1 MNANY
6 DTVED
11 ALLKT
16 NKKRQILPQTDAV
29 NHASRTSLPWIE
41 GIILSVLLLAALV
54 PRILLAHQLDL
65 VTDEI
70 IYIMGGKA
78 YFPLLLHLRFTS
90 NLWLFNYEHPPVV
103 KLLIGLSIFLNAH
116 LGRPLSELFAA
127 RVPSM
132 LSGTILI
139 VVMYRLGRAP
149 FGRLIA
155 LLAAL
160 CLALSPW
167 LVYFSA
173 LAYLDM
179 AMTALITTAYLI
191 LWPAI
196 RQPRLY
202 LLSALLMGLGIA
214 SKYTAVLALPGMIF
228 FTGYYFI
235 AVRPRLDI
243 KQRPLVPWKWWSAA
257 LSLIP
262 VTFFVADPAIWQQ
275 PYSLLLQSVLF
286 EWHHSITGHLTFLA
300 GQYGEHVPHW
310 AVLYIIFAKLSIFVT
325 LPAAFFLVYSVIQ
338 LVRFHLK
345 RANLSITEV
354 SSIAYLSIW
363 LISMVS
369 MFSLL
374 NIVVGTHY
382 HLPLAPPIALAG
394 AYGICALAR
403 YIFKKAFQASHVNTE
418 SHISKEAAPGS
429 PAITG
434 SWRIT
439 FRSVVVLAVLF
450 VLFVGPHLLGLST
463 SYAAEGYTSEIFNGE
478 NSALQVAYPGYR
490 EAALWLIA
498 HTRSSGK
505 VGIVALPGTL
515 NHGDY
520 HTSWYSYNR
529 DIQGRLTYSE
539 VQPTSASFPF
549 DYLVWPMH
557 LIQRGYA
564 VPEAW
569 RSHVVHIIMGGNTIY
584 CFILANTPATMT

>member
-1 MNANY
+1 MEINI
-6 DTVED
+6 DTTAED
-11 ALLKT
+11 YHPIEHKKNKTLVRIYSNRGSLLF
-16 NKKRQILPQTDAV
+16 
-29 NHASRTSLPWIE
+29 IE
-41 GIILSVLLLAALV
+41 GIILPGLVLVALI
-54 PRILLAHQLDL
+54 PRIILAHQLDL

-70 IYIMGGKA
+70 IYIMGGKG
-78 YFPLLLHLRFTS
+78 YFPLLLHLRFRS

-103 KLLIGLSIFLNAH
+103 KLLIGLSIFLNVH
-116 LGRPLSELFAA
+116 LGRMLSGLFAA
-127 RVPSM
+127 RVPSI

-139 VVMYRLGRAP
+139 VAIYWLGRAP
-149 FGRLIA
+149 FGRLVA

-179 AMTALITTAYLI
+179 TMTALITIAYLI

-214 SKYTAVLALPGMIF
+214 SKYTAILALPGMIF
-228 FTGYYFI
+228 FTAYYFI
-235 AVRPRLDI
+235 AIRPRLNI
-243 KQRPLVPWKWWSAA
+243 KQRPSVPWRWWLTA
-257 LSLIP
+257 LLLIP
-262 VTFFVADPAIWQQ
+262 VTFFIADPAIWQQ

-300 GQYGEHVPHW
+300 GQYGEHVPRW

-325 LPAAFFLVYSVIQ
+325 LPAVFFLAYSVIQ

-345 RANLSITEV
+345 RAKLSITEV
-354 SSIAYLSIW
+354 TSIAYLCIW
-363 LISMVS
+363 LVSLVS

-382 HLPLAPPIALAG
+382 HLPLAPPVALAG
-394 AYGICALAR
+394 AYGIVALVR
-403 YIFKKAFQASHVNTE
+403 FISKAFQVSHVNTE
-418 SHISKEAAPGS
+418 SHIDKETAAGG
-429 PAITG
+429 PATNG
-434 SWRIT
+434 RQRIK
-439 FRSVVVLAVLF
+439 FRSVVVPAVLF
-450 VLFVGPHLLGLST
+450 VLFAGPHLLGLLT

-478 NSALQVAYPGYR
+478 NSVLQVAYPGYR

-498 HTRSSGK
+498 HTRSSGR

-520 HTSWYSYNR
+520 NSSWYSYNR
-529 DIQGRLTYSE
+529 GIQGRLTYSE
-539 VQPTSASFPF
+539 VQPTSAGFPF
-549 DYLVWPMH
+549 DYLMWPMH
-557 LIQRGYA
+557 LIQRGYTIPA
-564 VPEAW
+564 AW
-569 RSHVVHIIMGGNTIY
+569 RLHVVHVIMGGNTIY
-584 CFILANTPATMT
+584 CFILAKTPATTT

>member
-1 MNANY
+1 MNTNY
-6 DTVED
+6 DTVAED
-11 ALLKT
+11 SLLKT
-16 NKKRQILPQTDAV
+16 NKKRQFLPQTDA
-29 NHASRTSLPWIE
+29 AIDPSRASLPWIE
-41 GIILSVLLLAALV
+41 GVILSVLLIAALV
-54 PRILLAHQLDL
+54 PRIMLAHQLDL

-116 LGRPLSELFAA
+116 LGRMLSELFAA
-127 RVPSM
+127 RVPSI

-139 VVMYRLGRAP
+139 VAIYWLGRAP
-149 FGRLIA
+149 FGRMVA

-160 CLALSPW
+160 CLAFSPW

-179 AMTALITTAYLI
+179 TMTALITIAYLI

-196 RQPRLY
+196 HQPRLY

-228 FTGYYFI
+228 FTAYYFI
-235 AVRPRLDI
+235 AIRPRLDI
-243 KQRPLVPWKWWSAA
+243 KQRPLVPWKWWLTA
-257 LSLIP
+257 LLLIP
-262 VTFFVADPAIWQQ
+262 VTFFIADPAIWKQ

-300 GQYGEHVPHW
+300 GQYGEHAPRW

-325 LPAAFFLVYSVIQ
+325 LPAVFFLVYSVIQ

-345 RANLSITEV
+345 RAKLSITEV
-354 SSIAYLSIW
+354 TSIAYLCFWLVSI
-363 LISMVS
+363 VS

-382 HLPLAPPIALAG
+382 HLPLAPPVALAG
-394 AYGICALAR
+394 AYGIITLVR
-403 YIFKKAFQASHVNTE
+403 FISKAFQVSHVNTE
-418 SHISKEAAPGS
+418 SHIDKETAAGGLE
-429 PAITG
+429 TNG
-434 SWRIT
+434 RQRIKI
-439 FRSVVVLAVLF
+439 RSVVVPAVLF
-450 VLFVGPHLLGLST
+450 VLFAGPHLLGLLT

-478 NSALQVAYPGYR
+478 NSVVQVAYPGYR

-498 HTRSSGK
+498 YTRSSGR

-520 HTSWYSYNR
+520 HSSWYGYNR
-529 DIQGRLTYSE
+529 DIQGRLAYSE

-564 VPEAW
+564 IPEAW
-569 RSHVVHIIMGGNTIY
+569 RSHVVHVITGGNTIY
-584 CFILANTPATMT
+584 CFILAKTPATMT

>member
-1 MNANY
+1 MEINI
-6 DTVED
+6 DTTDED
-11 ALLKT
+11 YQPIEREKNKTHVYTYSNRVSLLLIEWI
-16 NKKRQILPQTDAV
+16 ILPG
-29 NHASRTSLPWIE
+29 L
-41 GIILSVLLLAALV
+41 VLVALI
-54 PRILLAHQLDL
+54 PRIMLAHQLDL

-70 IYIMGGKA
+70 IYIMAGKA
-78 YFPLLLHLRFTS
+78 YLPLLLHLRIAAD
-90 NLWLFNYEHPPVV
+90 LWAFNYEHPPVA
-103 KLLIGLSIFLNAH
+103 KLLIGLALYLNAH
-116 LGRPLSELFAA
+116 LGRHLSELFAA
-127 RVPSM
+127 RIPSI
-132 LSGTILI
+132 LSGTTLI
-139 VVMYRLGRAP
+139 VAIYYLGRAP
-149 FGRLIA
+149 FGRIVA

-179 AMTALITTAYLI
+179 TMTALITVAYLI

-228 FTGYYFI
+228 FTAYYFI
-235 AVRPRLDI
+235 AIRPRLDI
-243 KQRPLVPWKWWSAA
+243 KQRPLVPWKWWLTA
-257 LSLIP
+257 LLFIP
-262 VTFFVADPAIWQQ
+262 VTFFIADPAIWQQ

-325 LPAAFFLVYSVIQ
+325 LPAVFFLVYSVIQ

-345 RANLSITEV
+345 KANLSIIEAT
-354 SSIAYLSIW
+354 SIAYLCIW
-363 LISMVS
+363 LVSIVS

-382 HLPLAPPIALAG
+382 HLPLAPPVALAG
-394 AYGICALAR
+394 AYGIIALVR
-403 YIFKKAFQASHVNTE
+403 FISKAFQASHVNTE
-418 SHISKEAAPGS
+418 SHIYKETAPGS
-429 PAITG
+429 PVMTG
-434 SWRIT
+434 RRRNK
-439 FRSVVVLAVLF
+439 FRSVVVLAVPF
-450 VLFVGPHLLGLST
+450 VLFVGPHLLGLLT

-478 NSALQVAYPGYR
+478 NSVLQVAYPGYR

-498 HTRSSGK
+498 HTRSSGR

-520 HTSWYSYNR
+520 YTSWYSYNR
-529 DIQGRLTYSE
+529 GIQGRLTYSE

-557 LIQRGYA
+557 LIQRGFA
-564 VPEAW
+564 IPEAW

-584 CFILANTPATMT
+584 CLILAHTPATIT